1 MKIVLLSIG
10 KTNIDFLR
18 EGINEYLKRLKFYVK
33 FENIELNIIK
43 NSKNLSKNELLKKEG
58 ELILNNISDSD
69 FVISLD
75 ENGRGLTSLEFAKQ
89 ISKYR
94 VNSKKKII
102 FLVGGAYGFSDLI
115 YSRSNDSISLSNM
128 TFSHQMVRLFFV
140 EQLYRSFTIL
150 NNESYH
156 HE

>member
-1 MKIVLLSIG
+1 MKIVLLSVG
-10 KTNIDFLR
+10 KTNIDFIR
-18 EGINEYLKRLKFYVK
+18 EGIDEYLKRLKFYVK
-33 FENIELNIIK
+33 FENIELNVLK
-43 NSKNLSKNELLKKEG
+43 KSKNLSKNELLKKEA
-58 ELILNNISDSD
+58 ELILSNISDSD
-69 FVISLD
+69 FVINLD
-75 ENGRGLTSLEFAKQ
+75 EKGRGLSSSEFAKQ

-94 VNSKKKII
+94 IMSKKKIVFI
-102 FLVGGAYGFSDLI
+102 IGGAYGFSEEI
-115 YSRSNDSISLSNM
+115 YSRSNDSISLSSM

>member
-75 ENGRGLTSLEFAKQ
+75 EKGRGLTSLEFAKQ

-128 TFSHQMVRLFFV
+128 TFSHQMVRFFFV

>member
-1 MKIVLLSIG
+1 MKIVLLSVR
-10 KTNIDFLR
+10 KTNIDFIR
-18 EGINEYLKRLKFYVK
+18 EGIDEYLKRLKFYVK
-33 FENIELNIIK
+33 FENIELNVLK
-43 NSKNLSKNELLKKEG
+43 NSKNLSKNELLKKEA
-58 ELILNNISDSD
+58 ELILSNISDSD
-69 FVISLD
+69 FVINLD
-75 ENGRGLTSLEFAKQ
+75 EKGRGLSSSEFAKQ

-94 VNSKKKII
+94 IMSKKKIVFI
-102 FLVGGAYGFSDLI
+102 IGGAYGFSEEI
-115 YSRSNDSISLSNM
+115 YSRSNDSISLSSM

>member
-1 MKIVLLSIG
+1 MKIVLLSVG
-10 KTNIDFLR
+10 KTNIDFIR
-18 EGINEYLKRLKFYVK
+18 EGIDEYLKRLKFYVK
-33 FENIELNIIK
+33 FENIELNVLK
-43 NSKNLSKNELLKKEG
+43 NSKNLSKNELLKKEA
-58 ELILNNISDSD
+58 ELILSNISESD
-69 FVISLD
+69 FVINLD
-75 ENGRGLTSLEFAKQ
+75 EKGRVISSSEFAKQ

-94 VNSKKKII
+94 IMSKKKIVFI
-102 FLVGGAYGFSDLI
+102 IGGAYGFSEAI
-115 YSRSNDSISLSNM
+115 YSRSNDSISLSRM

>member
-1 MKIVLLSIG
+1 MKIVLLSVG
-10 KTNIDFLR
+10 KTNIDFIR
-18 EGINEYLKRLKFYVK
+18 EGIDEYLKRLKFYVK
-33 FENIELNIIK
+33 FENIELNVLK
-43 NSKNLSKNELLKKEG
+43 KSKNLSKNELLKKEA
-58 ELILNNISDSD
+58 ELILSNISDSD
-69 FVISLD
+69 FVINLD
-75 ENGRGLTSLEFAKQ
+75 EKGRVISSSEFAKQ

-94 VNSKKKII
+94 IMSKKKIVFI
-102 FLVGGAYGFSDLI
+102 IGGAYGFSEEI
-115 YSRSNDSISLSNM
+115 YSRSNDSISLSSM

>member
-1 MKIVLLSIG
+1 MKIVLLSVG
-10 KTNIDFLR
+10 KTNIDFIR
-18 EGINEYLKRLKFYVK
+18 EGIDEYLKRLKFYVK
-33 FENIELNIIK
+33 FENIELNVLK
-43 NSKNLSKNELLKKEG
+43 NSKNLSKNELLKKEA
-58 ELILNNISDSD
+58 ELILSNISDSD
-69 FVISLD
+69 FVINLD
-75 ENGRGLTSLEFAKQ
+75 EKGRVISSSEFAKQ

-94 VNSKKKII
+94 IMSKKKIVFI
-102 FLVGGAYGFSDLI
+102 IGGAYGFSEAI
-115 YSRSNDSISLSNM
+115 YSRSNDSISLSRM

>member
-43 NSKNLSKNELLKKEG
+43 NSKNLSKNELQKKEG
-58 ELILNNISDSD
+58 ELFLSNISDSD

-75 ENGRGLTSLEFAKQ
+75 EKGRGLTSLEFAKQ

-94 VNSKKKII
+94 VNSKKKIFYRI
-102 FLVGGAYGFSDLI
+102 K
-115 YSRSNDSISLSNM
+115 SNVD
-128 TFSHQMVRLFFV
+128 HR
-140 EQLYRSFTIL
+140 
-150 NNESYH
+150 
-156 HE
+156 

>member
-1 MKIVLLSIG
+1 MKIVLLSVG
-10 KTNIDFLR
+10 KTNIDFIR
-18 EGINEYLKRLKFYVK
+18 EGIDEYLKRLKFYVK
-33 FENIELNIIK
+33 FENIELNVLK
-43 NSKNLSKNELLKKEG
+43 NSKNLSKNELLKKEA
-58 ELILNNISDSD
+58 ELILSNISDSD
-69 FVISLD
+69 FVINLD
-75 ENGRGLTSLEFAKQ
+75 EKGRVISSSEFAKQ

-94 VNSKKKII
+94 IMSKKKIVFI
-102 FLVGGAYGFSDLI
+102 IGGAYGFSEEI
-115 YSRSNDSISLSNM
+115 YSRSNDSISLSSM

>member
-75 ENGRGLTSLEFAKQ
+75 EKGRGLTSSEFAKQ

>member
-1 MKIVLLSIG
+1 MKIVLLSVG
-10 KTNIDFLR
+10 KTNIDFIR
-18 EGINEYLKRLKFYVK
+18 EGIDEYLKRLKFYVK
-33 FENIELNIIK
+33 FENIELNVLK
-43 NSKNLSKNELLKKEG
+43 NSKNLSKNELLKKEA
-58 ELILNNISDSD
+58 ELILSNISDND
-69 FVISLD
+69 FVINLD
-75 ENGRGLTSLEFAKQ
+75 EKGRGLSSSEFAKQ

-94 VNSKKKII
+94 IMSKKKIVFI
-102 FLVGGAYGFSDLI
+102 IGGAYGFSEEI
-115 YSRSNDSISLSNM
+115 YSRSNDSISLSSM

>member
-1 MKIVLLSIG
+1 M
-10 KTNIDFLR
+10 NW
-18 EGINEYLKRLKFYVK
+18 
-33 FENIELNIIK
+33 IK
-43 NSKNLSKNELLKKEG
+43 SNLG
-58 ELILNNISDSD
+58 ILNNISDSD

-75 ENGRGLTSLEFAKQ
+75 EKGRGLTSLEFAKQ

-140 EQLYRSFTIL
+140 EQLYRSF
-150 NNESYH
+150 
-156 HE
+156 

>member
-1 MKIVLLSIG
+1 MKIVLLSVG
-10 KTNIDFLR
+10 KTNIDFIR
-18 EGINEYLKRLKFYVK
+18 EGLDEYLKRLKFYVK
-33 FENIELNIIK
+33 FENIELNVLK
-43 NSKNLSKNELLKKEG
+43 NSKNLSKNELLKKEA
-58 ELILNNISDSD
+58 ELILSNISDSD
-69 FVISLD
+69 FVINLD
-75 ENGRGLTSLEFAKQ
+75 EKGRGLSSSEFAKQ

-94 VNSKKKII
+94 IMSKKKIVFI
-102 FLVGGAYGFSDLI
+102 IGGAYGFSEAI
-115 YSRSNDSISLSNM
+115 YSRSNDSISLSRM